1 MAIDIFN
8 GTVCYD
14 RELCR
19 RELNV
24 VNVIVDDTIKPGKPC
39 LFYQTFDN
47 ELWENLGCPGQQF
60 YIITVKPVY
69 QLNFVP
75 PAHAPMDL
83 KHCMAKAQLYRKAI
97 EHMKSVS
104 RFMHRAQFF
113 DRKSAHVMANWW
125 SRKLS
130 CLYGI
135 TDQYVQ
141 AWRNYDIQT
150 RDYTQAELDKLA
162 NTYERLHDYAEAV
175 ARINS
180 EDEDCNPVRERVV
193 ASPMQQMSDA
203 IDDLMG
209 TMDW

>member
-8 GTVCYD
+8 GAVCYEK
-14 RELCR
+14 ELCR

-24 VNVIVDDTIKPGKPC
+24 VNVVVDDTIKPGMPC

-75 PAHAPMDL
+75 PAHAPMDF
-83 KHCMAKAQLYRKAI
+83 KHSMAKARLIRQAI

-104 RFMHRAQFF
+104 RFMHHAFYF
-113 DRKSAHVMANWW
+113 DRKYPHLMGNWW

-130 CLYGI
+130 CLLSI
-135 TDQYVQ
+135 TEKYAR
-141 AWRNYDIQT
+141 AWHDYDIQT
-150 RDYTQAELDKLA
+150 RDYTQNELDKLA
-162 NTYERLHDYAEAV
+162 STYEVLTDFVHAV

-180 EDEDCNPVRERVV
+180 EEEGRNPVRERVV

-203 IDDLMG
+203 LDDLMG